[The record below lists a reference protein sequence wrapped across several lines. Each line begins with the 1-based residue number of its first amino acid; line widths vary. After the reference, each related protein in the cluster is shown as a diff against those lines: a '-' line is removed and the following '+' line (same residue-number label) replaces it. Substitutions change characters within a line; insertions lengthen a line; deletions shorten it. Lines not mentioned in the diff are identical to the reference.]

1 VTGQGAAAS
10 VARADDPAGIAARK
24 AAMRLCGDLWW
35 SRRLEDAGLSR
46 EASEAVAA
54 GNLEAVEAD
63 RVRPMT

>member
-1 VTGQGAAAS
+1 
-10 VARADDPAGIAARK
+10 
-24 AAMRLCGDLWW
+24 MRLCGDLWW